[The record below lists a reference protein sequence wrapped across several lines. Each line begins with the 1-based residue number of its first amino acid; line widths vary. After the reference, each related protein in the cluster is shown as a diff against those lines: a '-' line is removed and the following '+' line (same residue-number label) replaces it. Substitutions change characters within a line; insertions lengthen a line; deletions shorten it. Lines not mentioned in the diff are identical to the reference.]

1 MRWWEKTSKPNMT
14 EIKSTQHLVDSLLD
28 AGDNLVIVDFYSP
41 GCGGCKALHPKIKK
55 FKDALGKHG
64 AEGCSLGP
72 AKGFE
77 ESELLSLASNKGSN
91 FSYPLRSLLPG
102 DFSFY
107 SDFEGRTDM
116 AMASLH

>member
-1 MRWWEKTSKPNMT
+1 MEVAKLCIQR
-14 EIKSTQHLVDSLLD
+14 
-28 AGDNLVIVDFYSP
+28 FY
-41 GCGGCKALHPKIKK
+41 GGARSRVSSFSCTNATIKK